1 MNETLETILERRSIR
16 SYQQKQISEQEL
28 DSVLQ
33 AAEYAP
39 SAMNQQS
46 SKFVVVQNKEIMQKL
61 IELGKKATNNEK
73 SPFYGAPTLILVF
86 AEKDNIAPIN
96 DASLALENMFL
107 AATSLNLASCWI
119 HCVNAIFRT
128 DEGKM
133 LQLEMGVGDEYMIVG
148 SCILGYT
155 DNKIPEA
162 LPRKKDFVIK
172 IK

>member
-1 MNETLETILERRSIR
+1 MNQTLETILKRRSIR
-16 SYQQKQISEQEL
+16 SYQQRQISDEEL
-28 DSVLQ
+28 NSVLQ
-33 AAEYAP
+33 SAEYAP

-46 SKFVVVQNKEIMQKL
+46 SKFVVIQNKDIMQKL
-61 IELGKKATNNEK
+61 IELGKKATNNEG
-73 SPFYGAPTLILVF
+73 SPFYGAPTVILVF
-86 AEKDNIAPIN
+86 AKKANIAPIN

-128 DEGKM
+128 EEGKK
-133 LQLEMGVGDEYMIVG
+133 LQLEVGINDEYMVVG
-148 SCILGYT
+148 SCILGYV
-155 DNKIPEA
+155 DKEIPEA